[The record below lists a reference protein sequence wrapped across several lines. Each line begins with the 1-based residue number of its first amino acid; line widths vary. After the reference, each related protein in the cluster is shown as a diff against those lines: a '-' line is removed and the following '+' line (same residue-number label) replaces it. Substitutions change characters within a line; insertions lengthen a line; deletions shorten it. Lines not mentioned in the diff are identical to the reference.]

1 MKLFESAFT
10 CCQHNAMGSI
20 NHCVKYL
27 KFVWHENEFANKF
40 EEAYYWEPSQTS
52 IMNSFGFAGKIVKQ
66 SKAKMFDWV

>member
-1 MKLFESAFT
+1 MQWVASIIVWNIWNLYDMKMNLQNIHLTFIF
-10 CCQHNAMGSI
+10 
-20 NHCVKYL
+20 
-27 KFVWHENEFANKF
+27 KF